1 MLQNEGTWTQVGIV
15 SFGNK
20 CAEPG
25 FPGVYTRIT
34 HFLDWINANAV
45 WKKKNIYLTHERTWL
60 FELLGGGKK
69 KIFSLLLVK
78 LLILISIL
86 YFIEMTHKN
95 KTKTKKSPLSS
106 HVCRASIYCLE
117 ESVIINY
124 HARTKCT
131 KTKLATRWNV
141 SKKTKN
147 KHFSIQ
153 FCCADEIPLPNF
165 KIWKYLF
172 VPFFE
177 KKKWSK

>member
-45 WKKKNIYLTHERTWL
+45 WKKKHLSDSRTDLAFWAIGGEKRKSFL
-60 FELLGGGKK
+60 F
-69 KIFSLLLVK
+69 FLVK

-95 KTKTKKSPLSS
+95 KTKSPLSS
-106 HVCRASIYCLE
+106 HVCRASLYCLE
-117 ESVIINY
+117 ESDYQLSRPHEMHKNKIGDEMERFQENKKQTFLNTILL
-124 HARTKCT
+124 R
-131 KTKLATRWNV
+131 RWNFPP
-141 SKKTKN
+141 K
-147 KHFSIQ
+147 F
-153 FCCADEIPLPNF
+153 
-165 KIWKYLF
+165 
-172 VPFFE
+172 
-177 KKKWSK
+177 